1 MKRSREKVIVL
12 RPRRAAL
19 PECASF
25 ADEASVVRFEREMRT
40 HRARVEE
47 FRVVLGSVAGSFL
60 VSGASGGTYAVDLV
74 DRREEHDACSCPDFL
89 FGMLGACKHLAAVRR
104 AARENAW
111 VRRVAESLPADARA
125 RDGVVITARA
135 GLADGPG
142 PLGVVALGREAESV
156 IAHLAALALGGG
168 ALERGGLGPANDE
181 QAAAHVTLGPGGELA
196 ASAAVLGHARD
207 FGLARVTPAAISAAR
222 ILEQRRA
229 RGERFLGVGRA
240 LAAGKLGV
248 DVLAQPLFPYQ
259 REGVAHLVS
268 AGRAVLAD
276 DMGLGKTVQTI
287 AACEVLRR
295 RGEAKRVLVV
305 CPASLKA
312 QWASE
317 IARYAGAQAVVVVGG
332 VEARRAAFESDA
344 PYVVL
349 NYELTWRD
357 LSLVKNLEADVL
369 VLDEAQRAKNF
380 RTKTAATLKSIP
392 SRFLFV
398 LTGTP
403 VENRLDD
410 LYGILQLVDGE
421 VLGPLWKFNVD
432 FHERDAKK
440 GKIVGYKNLAALRR
454 TIAPVVLRRRKEA
467 VLSQL
472 PALTEQ
478 TRYVA
483 LTPEQAELEESY
495 RRAAAM
501 LVKIAERRPLSPP
514 EQKRLQAALLKA
526 RQACNTALLCDPAS
540 TSGAPKL
547 DELVALVGEIAEQ
560 GTSKVLVFSE
570 WTEMLKLAAARLD
583 ALGVGYVMLHGG
595 VPTAARPALIERFKT
610 DEDKV
615 VLLSTDAGGVGLNLQ
630 VASYVV
636 HLDLPWNPARL
647 DQRIARAHRLGQT
660 RGVSVTY
667 LCAETGIER
676 GIEGTL
682 AGKRAVRSAATDGAS
697 DVDALEAPTFTVFLR
712 QARDV
717 LGADDER
724 GRVARG
730 ASPGD
735 APGEEAGAERGRA
748 SAEPRDTSTGDAPVE
763 EPSEPS
769 QNDARAGEGRSSRS
783 ETATGAGE
791 VDARARAARVDAG
804 TPRSAAARPAGSLGA
819 PDPRATEAFARQRL
833 RLAQVVLDAGFPADA
848 VRAAY
853 EAIAAALR
861 ARLDA
866 PIADGHPAL
875 VAAIY
880 RELLPS
886 GAIPSTLPG
895 VLAKIHDLL
904 LLEEHALPIDA
915 TIAAAAVEDARAW
928 LERDDAFP
936 PRTRP
941 VQGAAIAP
949 PR

>member
-1 MKRSREKVIVL
+1 MQRSREKAVMVL
-12 RPRRAAL
+12 RPRRAVA

-25 ADEASVVRFEREMRT
+25 ADEASVVRFEREMRA
-40 HRARVEE
+40 HRARVEA
-47 FRVVLGSVAGSFL
+47 FRVALGPVAGSFL
-60 VSGASGGTYAVDLV
+60 VSGASGDTYAVDLV
-74 DRREEHDACSCPDFL
+74 DQRDEHDACSCPDFL
-89 FGMLGACKHLAAVRR
+89 FGMLGACKHVAAVRR
-104 AARENAW
+104 AAKESAR
-111 VRRVAESLPADARA
+111 VRGVVAALPRDACA
-125 RDGVVITARA
+125 RDEVVITARA
-135 GLADGPG
+135 GVAGGPG
-142 PLGVVALGREAESV
+142 PLGLVAFGRETERVLAD
-156 IAHLAALALGGG
+156 LAALALGGG
-168 ALERGGLGPANDE
+168 ALERAGLGSASDE
-181 QAAAHVTLGPGGELA
+181 HAAAHVLLGPGGEIV

-207 FGLARVTPAAISAAR
+207 FRLARVTPAALSAAR
-222 ILEQRRA
+222 ILEQRRL
-229 RGERFLGVGRA
+229 RGERLLDVGRA
-240 LAAGKLGV
+240 LASGKLGV

-295 RGEAKRVLVV
+295 RGEARRVLVV

-317 IARYAGAQAVVVVGG
+317 IARYAGAQAVVIVGG
-332 VEARRAAFESDA
+332 VEARRAAFASDA

-357 LSLVKNLEADVL
+357 LSLVKNLDADVL

-432 FHERDAKK
+432 FHERDPQR
-440 GKIVGYKNLAALRR
+440 GKILGYKNLAALRQ

-501 LVKIAERRPLSPP
+501 LVKIAERRPLNPP

-547 DELVALVGEIAEQ
+547 DELAALVGEIAEQ

-583 ALGVGYVMLHGG
+583 ALGVAYVMLHGG
-595 VPTAARPALIERFKT
+595 VPTAARPGLIERFKA

-712 QARDV
+712 QARDI

-724 GRVARG
+724 GG
-730 ASPGD
+730 A
-735 APGEEAGAERGRA
+735 GRA
-748 SAEPRDTSTGDAPVE
+748 AASSDAHGEDARAKRGGPSAAAPDTSTRAPTE
-763 EPSEPS
+763 EPSAPS
-769 QNDARAGEGRSSRS
+769 RSEARAGEGRASQS
-783 ETATGAGE
+783 EI
-791 VDARARAARVDAG
+791 DAARSGGEASRAVRRD
-804 TPRSAAARPAGSLGA
+804 PRSAAALGV

-866 PIADGHPAL
+866 PIDDGHPAL

-915 TIAAAAVEDARAW
+915 AIAAAAVEDARAW
-928 LERDDAFP
+928 LEREDAFP
-936 PRTRP
+936 PRARSA
-941 VQGAAIAP
+941 QGAAVAP
-949 PR
+949 SV

>member
-1 MKRSREKVIVL
+1 MKRSSERAVVL
-12 RPRRAAL
+12 RAARAVA

-25 ADEASVVRFEREMRT
+25 ADEASVVRFEREVRE

-47 FRVVLGSVAGSFL
+47 FRVVPGAVTGSFL

-74 DRREEHDACSCPDFL
+74 DQREDHDACSCPDFL
-89 FGMLGACKHLAAVRR
+89 FGMLGACKHVAAVRR
-104 AARENAW
+104 AARENAR
-111 VRRVAESLPADARA
+111 VRRLVASLPADAA
-125 RDGVVITARA
+125 TRDEVVVTARA
-135 GLADGPG
+135 GLAGGPG
-142 PLGVVALGREAESV
+142 PLGVVAFGREAERV
-156 IAHLAALALGGG
+156 VAHLAALAADGDGLDRAGRVE
-168 ALERGGLGPANDE
+168 ALDEVAATHVWLGPR
-181 QAAAHVTLGPGGELA
+181 GELVA
-196 ASAAVLGHARD
+196 PSAVLAHARD
-207 FGLARVTPAAISAAR
+207 FGVARVSQAAVSAAR

-229 RGERFLGVGRA
+229 RDERARDVGRA
-240 LAAGKLGV
+240 LAAGTLGV

-259 REGVAHLVS
+259 REGVAHLVR

-295 RGEAKRVLVV
+295 RGEARRVLVV

-312 QWASE
+312 QWAGE
-317 IARYAGAQAVVVVGG
+317 IARYAGAHAVVIVGG
-332 VEARRAAFESDA
+332 VEARRAAFASDA

-357 LSLVKNLEADVL
+357 LSLLKNLEADVL

-432 FHERDAKK
+432 FHEREERK

-454 TIAPVVLRRRKEA
+454 TIAPVVLRRRKET

-483 LTPEQAELEESY
+483 LTPEQAELEESS

-501 LVKIAERRPLSPP
+501 LVKIAERRPLSPA

-526 RQACNTALLCDPAS
+526 RQACDAAQLCDPAAK
-540 TSGAPKL
+540 GAAPKL
-547 DELVALVGEIAEQ
+547 DELAALVGEIAEQ

-583 ALGVGYVMLHGG
+583 ALGVGHVMLHGG
-595 VPTAARPALIERFKT
+595 VPTEARPALIERFKS
-610 DEDKV
+610 DDDKV

-697 DVDALEAPTFTVFLR
+697 DVDALEAPSFTMFLR

-717 LGADDER
+717 LGSGARPEAARDRSGAAPGASSPGE
-724 GRVARG
+724 RVA
-730 ASPGD
+730 
-735 APGEEAGAERGRA
+735 
-748 SAEPRDTSTGDAPVE
+748 
-763 EPSEPS
+763 
-769 QNDARAGEGRSSRS
+769 
-783 ETATGAGE
+783 
-791 VDARARAARVDAG
+791 
-804 TPRSAAARPAGSLGA
+804 
-819 PDPRATEAFARQRL
+819 
-833 RLAQVVLDAGFPADA
+833 
-848 VRAAY
+848 
-853 EAIAAALR
+853 
-861 ARLDA
+861 
-866 PIADGHPAL
+866 
-875 VAAIY
+875 
-880 RELLPS
+880 
-886 GAIPSTLPG
+886 
-895 VLAKIHDLL
+895 
-904 LLEEHALPIDA
+904 
-915 TIAAAAVEDARAW
+915 
-928 LERDDAFP
+928 
-936 PRTRP
+936 
-941 VQGAAIAP
+941 
-949 PR
+949 